1 MKTNTPFNI
10 LPLLPVDIESIMTPK
25 LYKKVISTNKE
36 LARLNGIEQ
45 MNNRKISEIFLHSL
59 VLTESIDSN
68 IIENIHTTLESI
80 AISDAIKNL
89 RGNEKETMRYK
100 DAMLYGLQEM
110 KSKDSLLTAN
120 TIIWIQEKIEE
131 NKAWVRKTS
140 GIKIVNTQT
149 GEVVYYPPEP
159 QYLDTLLNNLEQYIN
174 TPEIQELDD
183 CIKSAIIHYQF
194 ESIHPF
200 LDGNGRTGRILILL
214 YLIKQNLLSFPILYI
229 SGYVSKNKSEYYRL
243 LQEVTRNNNWEEYI
257 LYILDA
263 IEQQSKIT
271 GDKILRI
278 NELYKS
284 TLRNYREKS
293 KLVGGKKLCDLL
305 FQKIYISFWEI
316 LLNLEVSKPT
326 LIKRLAELEE
336 QWLIQKIKNG
346 KNTLYFIEDYL
357 GTLKSL

>member
-1 MKTNTPFNI
+1 M
-10 LPLLPVDIESIMTPK
+10 D
-25 LYKKVISTNKE
+25 Y
-36 LARLNGIEQ
+36 
-45 MNNRKISEIFLHSL
+45 RKW
-59 VLTESIDSN
+59 N
-68 IIENIHTTLESI
+68 
-80 AISDAIKNL
+80 
-89 RGNEKETMRYK
+89 
-100 DAMLYGLQEM
+100 Q
-110 KSKDSLLTAN
+110 DSLLTAN

>member
-1 MKTNTPFNI
+1 M
-10 LPLLPVDIESIMTPK
+10 
-25 LYKKVISTNKE
+25 
-36 LARLNGIEQ
+36 
-45 MNNRKISEIFLHSL
+45 
-59 VLTESIDSN
+59 
-68 IIENIHTTLESI
+68 
-80 AISDAIKNL
+80 
-89 RGNEKETMRYK
+89 
-100 DAMLYGLQEM
+100 
-110 KSKDSLLTAN
+110 
-120 TIIWIQEKIEE
+120 
-131 NKAWVRKTS
+131 
-140 GIKIVNTQT
+140 NTQT

-305 FQKIYISFWEI
+305 FQKIYISF
-316 LLNLEVSKPT
+316 
-326 LIKRLAELEE
+326 
-336 QWLIQKIKNG
+336 
-346 KNTLYFIEDYL
+346 
-357 GTLKSL
+357 